1 MRCKTDLIVI
11 LGVTATGKTKLAA
24 HLAER
29 LDGEII
35 SADSRQVYRGMDI
48 GTGKDLAD
56 FVVNGKQIPYHLIDI
71 KNAGEEYNVFEF
83 QQDFLAAYQSII
95 NKKKQ
100 AILCGG
106 TGLYL
111 EAVLKGYRMLEIPTN
126 NILREHLELKN
137 EEALIKLLQQYK
149 PLHNTTDT
157 TDKERLI
164 KAIEIAIFQDEN
176 KSSTAD
182 FPQFNHYLI
191 GIYFEREEIRQRITK
206 RLKHRLEKENMI
218 GEVQEL
224 LNKGV
229 SPEKLKF
236 YGLEYKFVTAYLL
249 NEITKEELFTKLNI
263 AIHQFAKRQATWY
276 RKMEKKGFKVNWIDG
291 NLNLEEKISKVLSLV
306 KQANQ

>member
-29 LDGEII
+29 LDAEII

-56 FVVNGKQIPYHLIDI
+56 FRVNNKQIPYHLIDI
-71 KNAGEEYNVFEF
+71 KDAGEEYNVFEF
-83 QQDFLAAYQSII
+83 QKDFLAAYQSII

-111 EAVLKGYRMLEIPTN
+111 EAVLKGYRMLEIPK
-126 NILREHLELKN
+126 NIELRKEL
-137 EEALIKLLQQYK
+137 ALKSNDELIALLK
-149 PLHNTTDT
+149 KHKHLHNTTDIT
-157 TDKERLI
+157 QKERLLR
-164 KAIEIAIFQDEN
+164 AIEIAVFQQNNEYLIQ
-176 KSSTAD
+176 D
-182 FPQFNHYLI
+182 FPKFNYQLI
-191 GIYFEREEIRQRITK
+191 GIHFERELTQKRITE
-206 RLKHRLEKENMI
+206 RLKYRLENENMI
-218 GEVQEL
+218 GEVEQL
-224 LNKGV
+224 LKSGV
-229 SPEKLKF
+229 SIDKLKF

-263 AIHQFAKRQATWY
+263 AIHQFSKRQATWY
-276 RKMEKKGFKVNWIDG
+276 RKMEKNGFKINWIDG
-291 NLNLEEKISKVLSLV
+291 NLSLNEKIDAILLLH
-306 KQANQ
+306 KQKQ

>member
-29 LDGEII
+29 LDAEII

-56 FVVNGKQIPYHLIDI
+56 FRVNNKQIPYHLIDI
-71 KNAGEEYNVFEF
+71 KDAGEEYNVFEF
-83 QQDFLAAYQSII
+83 QKDFLAAYQSII

-111 EAVLKGYRMLEIPTN
+111 EAVLKGYRMLEIPK
-126 NILREHLELKN
+126 NIELRKEL
-137 EEALIKLLQQYK
+137 ALKSNDELIALLK
-149 PLHNTTDT
+149 KHKHLHNTTDIT
-157 TDKERLI
+157 QKERLLR
-164 KAIEIAIFQDEN
+164 AIEIAVFQQNNEDLIQ
-176 KSSTAD
+176 D
-182 FPQFNHYLI
+182 FPKFNYQLI
-191 GIYFEREEIRQRITK
+191 GIHFERELTRKRITE
-206 RLKHRLEKENMI
+206 RLKYRLENENMI
-218 GEVQEL
+218 GEVEQL
-224 LNKGV
+224 LKSGV
-229 SPEKLKF
+229 SVDKLKF

-263 AIHQFAKRQATWY
+263 AIHQFSKRQATWY
-276 RKMEKKGFKVNWIDG
+276 RKMEKNGFKINWIDG
-291 NLNLEEKISKVLSLV
+291 NLSLNEKIDAILLLH
-306 KQANQ
+306 KQKQ